1 MNRHNAKAFAE
12 VTALAGVLFVLPV
25 AYYYGR
31 PYLLRAQDTAY
42 DKLFKID
49 EAQYKKMKELQ
60 RQAKEQE
67 LELIQKA
74 QTTAEPKDVS
84 LNHEAQQKNN

>member
-1 MNRHNAKAFAE
+1 MSRPGAKAFAE
-12 VTALAGVLFVLPV
+12 VTLLAGVLFVLPV

-49 EAQYKKMKELQ
+49 EA
-60 RQAKEQE
+60 
-67 LELIQKA
+67 
-74 QTTAEPKDVS
+74 
-84 LNHEAQQKNN
+84 